1 MKLDIAGLQ
10 VDNIT
15 VSETL
20 GKIAEFVKNGH
31 PHYIVT
37 AYSEFVVESTK
48 NKRYREVLNQA
59 DLSVPDGIGIL
70 WAAKFLSLPQK
81 DPVLTFFNWFGT
93 LASIVLA
100 PQSLRSVIQEQ
111 VTGSRLIY
119 NIAELA
125 QKNNFSLALV
135 GGWDGVAEK
144 SAIVLKERYPGLK
157 INLAYGPEAFNE
169 DTVQKI
175 AASNSDILLI
185 AYQPP
190 KQEIWLA
197 ENIGKL
203 NVKVAIGLGGTFDYL
218 AGKRQPAPDWVHYMG
233 MEWLWRLITQPWRW
247 KRMWKALPVF
257 SWQVLQYKLKKH

>member
-15 VSETL
+15 VEETL
-20 GKIAEFVKNGH
+20 NKISEFVKSGQ

-37 AYSEFVVESTK
+37 AYSEFVVEAD
-48 NKRYREVLNQA
+48 RHHYYRDVLNRA

-70 WAAKFLSLPQK
+70 WAAKFLSLPKK
-81 DPVLTFFNWFGT
+81 DPVIIFFNWLGT

-100 PQSLRSVIQEQ
+100 PQSLRTVVKEQ

-157 INLAYGPEAFNE
+157 INLAYCPPAF
-169 DTVQKI
+169 DGAAVQKI
-175 AASNSDILLI
+175 AASNSDILMI

-190 KQEIWLA
+190 RQEIWLA
-197 ENIGKL
+197 ENMAQL
-203 NVKVAIGLGGTFDYL
+203 NVKVGIGLGGTFDYL
-218 AGKRQPAPDWVHYMG
+218 AGKRQPAPHWIHYMG
-233 MEWLWRLITQPWRW
+233 LEWLWRLITQPWRW
-247 KRMWKALPVF
+247 KRMWNALPVF
-257 SWQVLQYKLKKH
+257 SWLVLQYKLKK